1 MAKDDINVIMYK
13 ILKYLYECK
22 KAGIRP
28 SEEDIVY
35 NSKLLN
41 IPRLYWE
48 DVILELGEKGFI
60 NGIQKITTKDGI
72 IVTFGE
78 RFGISIDGM
87 KYVDENAMMAK
98 VEEEL
103 GSAFKTVLNTIIE
116 IALNRL

>member
-60 NGIQKITTKDGI
+60 NGIKKRATKDGLI
-72 IVTFGE
+72 ITFEE

-87 KYVDENAMMAK
+87 KYVDENSMMAK

-103 GSAFKTVLNTIIE
+103 GAAFKVVLSAII
-116 IALNRL
+116 AR

>member
-28 SEEDIVY
+28 STEDIVHD
-35 NSKLLN
+35 SKLLD

-48 DVILELGEKGFI
+48 DVILEMGEKGFI
-60 NGIQKITTKDGI
+60 NDIQKRTTTDGLIITL
-72 IVTFGE
+72 GE

-87 KYVDENAMMAK
+87 RFMDSDSKMEEVDEF
-98 VEEEL
+98 L
-103 GSAFKTVLNTIIE
+103 GESFG
-116 IALNRL
+116 IALDNSIALQK

>member
-41 IPRLYWE
+41 IPRLY
-48 DVILELGEKGFI
+48 
-60 NGIQKITTKDGI
+60 
-72 IVTFGE
+72 
-78 RFGISIDGM
+78 S
-87 KYVDENAMMAK
+87 
-98 VEEEL
+98 
-103 GSAFKTVLNTIIE
+103 
-116 IALNRL
+116 

>member
-13 ILKYLYECK
+13 ILRYLYECK

-60 NGIQKITTKDGI
+60 NGIQKRITKDEI
-72 IVTFGE
+72 IITFGE

-87 KYVDENAMMAK
+87 KYVDENSMMAK

-103 GSAFKTVLNTIIE
+103 GAAFKTVLS
-116 IALNRL
+116 ALLTR